1 MANPGKDDRIFVA
14 GHRGMVGSAIVRR
27 LEAGGYRDIVTRSRS
42 ELDLRDGKAV
52 QAFLVAERPAFVFI
66 AAARVGGIH
75 ANNTFRAEFI
85 YDNLMIEA
93 NLIQGAHQAGVE
105 RLLFL
110 GSSCIYPRECPQP
123 IREEYLLTGPLEYT
137 NEPYA
142 IAKIAG
148 VKLCENYNLQYGRR
162 YFSAMPTNTYGPGD
176 NYHPEQSH
184 VMAALIRKAH
194 EAKESGATTMTVW
207 GSGKPMREFIYVD
220 DLADGCVFLMESGYD
235 GNLINIGT
243 GTDLTIRELAETVAR
258 VVGFAGELRFD
269 ADKPDGTPRKLMDSS
284 RLHALGWRAQT
295 SLEDGIA
302 RAYRQAPFHPESAP
316 Q

>member
-1 MANPGKDDRIFVA
+1 MANSGPDDKIFVA
-14 GHRGMVGSAIVRR
+14 GHQGMVGSAIVRR
-27 LEAGGYRDIVTRSRS
+27 LQAGGYRNIVMRSRA
-42 ELDLRDGKAV
+42 ELDLRDGSAV
-52 QAFLVAERPAFVFI
+52 QAFLTAERPAFIFI

-75 ANNTFRAEFI
+75 ANNTFRAEFL

-123 IREEYLLTGPLEYT
+123 IKEEYLLTGPLEYT

-194 EAKESGATTMTVW
+194 EARQSRAATMTVW
-207 GSGKPMREFIYVD
+207 GSGRPMREFIYVD
-220 DLADGCVFLMESGYD
+220 DLADGCVFLMESGFD
-235 GNLINIGT
+235 GNLVNIGT
-243 GTDLTIRELAETVAR
+243 GVDLTIRALAETVAR
-258 VVGFAGELRFD
+258 VVGYEGALVFD
-269 ADKPDGTPRKLMDSS
+269 ASKPDGTPRKLMDSS
-284 RLHALGWRAQT
+284 RLHALGWRAKTNLQ
-295 SLEDGIA
+295 DGIA
-302 RAYRQAPFHPESAP
+302 RAYREAPFYAA
-316 Q
+316 